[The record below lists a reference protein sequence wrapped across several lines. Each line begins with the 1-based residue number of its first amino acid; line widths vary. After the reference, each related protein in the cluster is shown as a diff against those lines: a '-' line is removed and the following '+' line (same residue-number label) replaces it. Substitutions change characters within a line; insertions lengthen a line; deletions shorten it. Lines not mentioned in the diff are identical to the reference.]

1 MARSSSRILL
11 SAGSAVEAGRQCLT
25 KAGPLAHV
33 SNLAAILIF
42 FILAF
47 LCFCV
52 SLYLIMLVKGVPNLD
67 APKLHQQPV
76 DPARA
81 LADDSTPYVP
91 MPGSWFAKACKG
103 GACRALI
110 VLLHLVMFFFLC
122 TRNMRYCSMGRS
134 SRVYLTQPNAFTV
147 LEVAS
152 LWRHTIS
159 ATCCVNLVIAARFL
173 GKDQSRRIE
182 MDLTAVPVLTLS
194 WVFYLPT
201 APIHSTRRI
210 LMHD

>member
-11 SAGSAVEAGRQCLT
+11 SAGSAAEAGRQCLT

-42 FILAF
+42 FILVF
-47 LCFCV
+47 LCFCI
-52 SLYLIMLVKGVPNLD
+52 SLYLIMLVKGVPDLD
-67 APKLHQQPV
+67 APKLHQRPV
-76 DPARA
+76 DPAGA
-81 LADDSTPYVP
+81 LADDPTPYVP

-103 GACRALI
+103 GACLALI
-110 VLLHLVMFFFLC
+110 VLLHLVMFLC
-122 TRNMRYCSMGRS
+122 IRNMRYCSMGKS
-134 SRVYLTQPNAFTV
+134 LRVYLTQPNVFTV

-152 LWRHTIS
+152 LWWHTIS
-159 ATCCVNLVIAARFL
+159 ATCCVNLVIAARVL
-173 GKDQSRRIE
+173 GEDQSRRIE

-194 WVFYLPT
+194 WMFYLLT
-201 APIHSTRRI
+201 APIHLARRI